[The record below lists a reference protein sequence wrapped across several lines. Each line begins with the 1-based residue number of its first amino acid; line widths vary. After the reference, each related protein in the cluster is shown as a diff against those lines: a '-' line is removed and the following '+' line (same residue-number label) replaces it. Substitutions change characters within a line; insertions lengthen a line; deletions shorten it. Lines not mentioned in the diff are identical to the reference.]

1 MSTVAQNTAAQTI
14 TPHPGANATTRFA
27 EHIAGARFEN
37 LSAPVIHAA
46 KRALL
51 DFVTCAVS
59 GSAMPVSRTLLS
71 YFEDN
76 DTTRVAAVIGSA
88 ARLSASNAAM
98 VNGGN
103 THGLDFDDGHTHASA
118 HPAGA
123 VFPAVLA
130 AAEQHG
136 SSPREILLAAVIGY
150 DVMIRIAAAMHPG
163 SARRGWHNTAI
174 GGVFGATAAVSVLLR
189 LNAKQANDALG
200 LAGSFAGGI
209 REYLD
214 EGAEI
219 KRLHP
224 GKSARDGLLC
234 AEFAKRGI
242 TGPTRAL
249 EGRYGFFNVFVGG
262 EVKWERLFEGLGK
275 RYEIESA
282 YFKPYPCCRHYHSV
296 VDGILALRE
305 QHGFKAADVKHMDIG
320 IYAVG
325 VNGHDHKHCENLL
338 DAQMSAPCAAALA
351 VVDGGIAAQNFLPGS
366 LARPEVQR
374 LIQVADARLDAECEN
389 IYPARRSGAV
399 KITLNDGRTVE
410 ARVLDPKGEGEN
422 PMSDDDLEQKFL
434 VNCKPLLG
442 EDKCRRLLD
451 AVWKFEAAR
460 DAGELYN
467 WK

>member
-1 MSTVAQNTAAQTI
+1 MSTAATQPVAA
-14 TPHPGANATTRFA
+14 HPGAGATARMA
-27 EHIAGARFEN
+27 EHIAAARFEK
-37 LSAPVIHAA
+37 LSAPVVRAA

-59 GSAMPVSRTLLS
+59 GSAMPVSRALLS
-71 YFEDN
+71 YYEESDA
-76 DTTRVAAVIGSA
+76 TRIATVIGSNV
-88 ARLSASNAAM
+88 RLSAANAAL
-98 VNGGN
+98 VNGAN

-123 VFPAVLA
+123 IFPAILA

-136 SSPREILLAAVIGY
+136 STPQDILLAAVIGY

-174 GGVFGATAAVSVLLR
+174 GGVFGATAAVSTLLK
-189 LNAKQANDALG
+189 LNARQAGDALG

-242 TGPTRAL
+242 TGPTKAL

-305 QHGFKAADVKHMDIG
+305 QHGFKAADVKRMDIG
-320 IYAVG
+320 LYAVG
-325 VNGHDHKHCENLL
+325 VNGHDHKHCDNLL

-351 VVDGGIAAQNFLPGS
+351 VVDGGIAAQNFLPDS

-374 LIQVADARLDAECEN
+374 LIAVADARLDPECES
-389 IYPARRSGAV
+389 IYPGRRSGAV
-399 KITLNDGRTVE
+399 RVMLNDGRTFD

-422 PMSDDDLEQKFL
+422 PMSDADLEQKFT
-434 VNCKPLLG
+434 VNCTPLLG
-442 EDKCRRLLD
+442 ADKCRRLL
-451 AVWKFEAAR
+451 AMVWQFETAK